1 MPATTTSQSDSVA
14 AGRVGTKGVV
24 QSEREVSSIFFGIC
38 CGKRRVKKV
47 SDTATHINNGV
58 TLQRK
63 LSSDDEDCS
72 TVADDT
78 SSLSDSESIGSRSEE
93 GVAAAGAVRRYSIMT
108 MLHVYEFSCRGT
120 DKNNLATAPIGCTAP
135 APPGI
140 CLDLG
145 DGVWEIPGR
154 LTTAG
159 FSPFLEPRRGVQC
172 KKKDVVAEKV
182 LGNRKKFAANA
193 LPPPRLKDSS
203 ELPGSKE
210 KIARILKLLKEEKG
224 DNGLPIEAVAE
235 KPEGSR
241 KEFPSLTAP
250 GSNGSRERL
259 LKKIEESSPKCLVG
273 IIAGCTD
280 TAADVDKQELSAG
293 LPKLSEE
300 LLRTTAPW
308 RRQKAIAPPPVT
320 DLAPVEGLKVSE
332 LLP

>member
-1 MPATTTSQSDSVA
+1 MPATTTSQSDPVA
-14 AGRVGTKGVV
+14 AGRVGTKGAV
-24 QSEREVSSIFFGIC
+24 QSEREVSSIFAGIC

-47 SDTATHINNGV
+47 SDTAPHINNGV
-58 TLQRK
+58 AFQPK

-93 GVAAAGAVRRYSIMT
+93 VAAAGAFRRYSIMT
-108 MLHVYEFSCRGT
+108 MLHVYEFSRPGT
-120 DKNNLATAPIGCTAP
+120 DKNSLATAPIGSTAP
-135 APPGI
+135 ALAGM
-140 CLDLG
+140 CLDHG
-145 DGVWEIPGR
+145 DGVWKIPGR
-154 LTTAG
+154 LTTAA
-159 FSPFLEPRRGVQC
+159 FPSFLEPRRGVQC

-182 LGNRKKFAANA
+182 LGNRKTFAANA

-203 ELPGSKE
+203 ELPCSKE

-241 KEFPSLTAP
+241 NEFPSLTAP
-250 GSNGSRERL
+250 GSNGSRERR
-259 LKKIEESSPKCLVG
+259 LKKIEERSPKCFVG
-273 IIAGCTD
+273 IIAGCAD
-280 TAADVDKQELSAG
+280 TAANVDKQELSAEF
-293 LPKLSEE
+293 PKLSTE

-320 DLAPVEGLKVSE
+320 DLAPVKGLQAPE